1 MHGLARTTRTLR
13 RVVPASLA
21 AGLLAAGF
29 VGTGALAAPT
39 SGEATRAASGPSV
52 ASVTSLA
59 RGPEKVTTSAL
70 LTVEDVH
77 AAGLRADS
85 ATITSTGDATLND
98 GGHFDESCLP
108 DKTIRAITGAKSY
121 PAKGTGQGYA
131 DGEWTSTLDKE
142 VYVSE
147 SVAQGR
153 TTKDTDRYVRVLT
166 GQITHVQD
174 CQEDPAQG
182 IRHAPVR
189 HVHVAGP
196 ATAAYYATVY
206 PDGSRDGGGVA
217 VVRDGT
223 RFGIVSVGSGKDRS
237 ASTLKKLAKTAAQR
251 LR

>member
-1 MHGLARTTRTLR
+1 MHRLARTTRTLR
-13 RVVPASLA
+13 RTVPAGLA
-21 AGLLAAGF
+21 AGLVTVGL
-29 VGTGALAAPT
+29 VGTGALTATTSAAAAVPT
-39 SGEATRAASGPSV
+39 TPAATSVRAPS
-52 ASVTSLA
+52 
-59 RGPEKVTTSAL
+59 EVTTAAL
-70 LTVEDVH
+70 LTVEDVQ
-77 AAGLRADS
+77 AAGLKGDS

-121 PAKGTGQGYA
+121 PARGTGKGYA
-131 DGEWTSTLDKE
+131 DGEWTSTQDKE

-153 TTKDTDRYVRVLT
+153 TAKDTDRYVALLT

-174 CQEDPAQG
+174 CQQDPAQG

-189 HVHVAGP
+189 HVKAGGG
-196 ATAAYYATVY
+196 ATADYYATVY

-223 RFGIVSVGSGKDRS
+223 RFGIVSVGSGHDRI
-237 ASTLKKLAKTAAQR
+237 ASTLKTLATTAARR